1 MTYQSATNAWIA
13 YKVQSALGS
22 AASGSG
28 GTILRTTGGSA
39 GLMTKAAYE
48 SQEVRRDGMS
58 TRGRHGTRKTT
69 GAYTSELSLGCADL
83 IMEAVFRG
91 AWGSANLQIDESDF
105 TSITTGA
112 NTIVLASGSPISLGF
127 RVGDVIRITNQATS
141 TTNNN
146 KNLRIT
152 ALSSTT
158 ITVAETLVV
167 NAVADTACEITRT
180 GRVLINPAVGSLT
193 NRYFTI
199 DEYDQD
205 IDVSETFEDCMWGS
219 MKFGM
224 QPNGIITFDP
234 TWVGSGRGSANATG
248 SSPVLT
254 SPTEP
259 TGTPLAVVDATLRVG
274 SSDRVDLTGFELT
287 MDIAPSAIDTI
298 GSVYSPDVFPGD
310 MRVSGSFSLLRS
322 DLSFLTA
329 FQDETVYS
337 LQVLAVE
344 NESEP
349 KSFVSI
355 FIPNFTLGGV
365 AKSALAKSGSARTQT
380 IQIPAALVGKDETGS
395 GYDATMAKIQVS
407 NAS

>member
-13 YKVQSALGS
+13 YKAQSALGT

-28 GTILRTTGGSA
+28 GTILRTTGGSG

-58 TRGRHGTRKTT
+58 SRGRHGTRKTS
-69 GAYTSELSLGCADL
+69 GAYTSELSLGCADS
-83 IMEAVFRG
+83 IMAAVMRG
-91 AWGSANLQIDESDF
+91 AWGSADLALTQADF
-105 TSITTGA
+105 TSLTTTTS
-112 NTIVLASGSPISLGF
+112 TIVLTSGNPISLGL
-127 RVGDVIRITNQATS
+127 RVGDVIRLTTFAT
-141 TTNNN
+141 TANNS

-158 ITVAETLVV
+158 ITVAETLVLD
-167 NAVADTACEITRT
+167 ASPDSTCTITRT
-180 GRVLINPAVGSLT
+180 GRVLTNPAALSLT
-193 NRYFTI
+193 KTYFTI
-199 DEYDQD
+199 DEYEADT
-205 IDVSETFEDCMWGS
+205 DVSETFSDCIWGS

-234 TWVGSGRGSANATG
+234 SWMGNGQSAVNATG

-287 MDIAPSAIDTI
+287 LDTSPSSVDTI
-298 GSVYSPDVFPGD
+298 GSVYSPDVFHGD
-310 MRVSGSFSLLRS
+310 MRISGSFSLLRS
-322 DLSFLTA
+322 DLSFLTDFMA
-329 FQDETVYS
+329 ETQYS
-337 LQVLAVE
+337 LHILAVE

-349 KSFVSI
+349 KDFVSI
-355 FIPNFTLGGV
+355 YIPNFTLGGV
-365 AKSALAKSGSARTQT
+365 AKSAIAKSGAARTQT
-380 IQIPAALVGKDETGS
+380 IQIPAALVGKDERGTE
-395 GYDATMAKIQVS
+395 YDATMAKIQVS